1 MSKTRKSK
9 HRLQE
14 STSIKSWLETLVMR
28 LHENIIAID
37 AEDRIT
43 SINQNAE
50 RATGLNKGC
59 IVKLHLDEIVIPRK
73 AEVSPQDIGA
83 ADEEVREVIFQMQE
97 REVAIIKI
105 ARVCIPS
112 TEENEEKKFFILRD
126 ITEEQ
131 AAESLRS
138 YFLGNITHEFR
149 TPLSAINASVEV
161 ILEEIENLSKAELG
175 ELLGSIHMSVSGL
188 QTLIDNLLESISIE
202 AGHFHIHKRPTQFDS
217 VLFEAMRVMQPL
229 LTRRRQQLSLCKPDR
244 FPVIQADPTR
254 LTQVLVN
261 LISNAS
267 KYSPIGTQIELKLEQ
282 IENDKIR
289 VTIADRGDGIPN
301 KDKSQ
306 VFKRFVRLGNDDG
319 TQYGIGLGLS
329 VVKAIIEEH
338 CGELGVENRQD
349 GGSIF
354 WFTLP
359 INGRPV

>member
-9 HRLQE
+9 PRLHD
-14 STSIKSWLETLVMR
+14 SLSITSWLESLVQC
-28 LHENIIAID
+28 LQENVISLD
-37 AEDRIT
+37 AEGRIT

-50 RATGLNKGC
+50 KATGLIKGR
-59 IVKLHLDEIVIPRK
+59 IYKLPFDEIAVPRK
-73 AEVSPQDIGA
+73 TAGSPQDIHA
-83 ADEEVREVIFQMQE
+83 SDEKIRNAIFPMQEKELAIIEIARASVPSTDVDEE
-97 REVAIIKI
+97 K
-105 ARVCIPS
+105 S
-112 TEENEEKKFFILRD
+112 LFILRN
-126 ITEEQ
+126 ITEEK
-131 AAESLRS
+131 AADSLRS

-161 ILEEIENLSKAELG
+161 ILDEIENLSTG
-175 ELLGSIHMSVSGL
+175 ELCELLSSIHMSVSGL

-217 VLFEAMRVMQPL
+217 VLIEAMRVMQPL
-229 LTRRRQQLSLCKPDR
+229 LTRRRQKLSLCKPDC
-244 FPVIQADPTR
+244 FPAIQADPTR

-267 KYSPIGTQIELKLEQ
+267 KYSPIGTQIELALEK
-282 IENDKIR
+282 IENGKIR
-289 VTIADRGDGIPN
+289 VTISDRSDGIPN
-301 KDKSQ
+301 KYKDQ

-338 CGELGVENRQD
+338 SGELGFENRQD

-359 INGRPV
+359 IHGRPA

>member
-1 MSKTRKSK
+1 MSKIRNSRQT
-9 HRLQE
+9 LQE
-14 STSIKSWLETLVMR
+14 SPSIKSWLETLVLR
-28 LHENIIAID
+28 LQENVITLD
-37 AEDRIT
+37 AEGRII
-43 SINQNAE
+43 SINRNAE
-50 RATGLNKGC
+50 TATGLKQGC
-59 IVKLHLDEIVIPRK
+59 TLNLPFDEIV
-73 AEVSPQDIGA
+73 VPQKTEGPLQTFDS
-83 ADEEVREVIFQMQE
+83 ADEEAREIIYPMQE
-97 REVAIIKI
+97 KELAIMEI
-105 ARVCIPS
+105 ARVCLPS
-112 TEENEEKKFFILRD
+112 TDDNEEKRFFILRD
-126 ITEEQ
+126 ITEKK
-131 AAESLRS
+131 AADSLRS

-202 AGHFHIHKRPTQFDS
+202 AGHFHIHKRPTQFDT
-217 VLFEAMRVMQPL
+217 VLSEAMRVMQPL
-229 LTRRRQQLSLCKPDR
+229 LTRRRQQLSLCKPNY
-244 FPVIQADPTR
+244 FPTIQADPTR

-267 KYSPIGTQIELKLEQ
+267 KYSPIGTQIELVLEK
-282 IENDKIR
+282 IEDDKIR

-301 KDKSQ
+301 KDKDQ

-338 CGELGVENRQD
+338 HGELGVENRQD